1 MTTKKD
7 FKVALLGPE
16 GSYTFEA
23 AEKAFPGG
31 NFLLLSSI
39 KKVFDSVIEKKAD
52 FGVVP
57 IENSTDGSITA
68 TLDLLSEKN
77 LMIYAEL
84 LLDINHCF
92 LSNETDFAKID
103 RIFSHPQGFAQCR
116 SWIEN
121 NYPKCEL
128 IECGSTSEAAKKAFT
143 QKGASAIASL
153 ASAKKYSLK
162 IIEKG
167 IQDLIVNKTRFAIF
181 SLPEKINPFYL
192 EENKSKY
199 KVSLLFA
206 VKDKPGSLF
215 DAIKSFKEFGV
226 NMTKIES
233 RPSKRNVWEYV
244 FFVDIEGKL
253 DSSNVSNA
261 LDELNKHCE
270 FVKVLG
276 CYKEI

>member
-1 MTTKKD
+1 MAEKNN

-23 AEKAFPGG
+23 AEKVFPKGKYI
-31 NFLLLSSI
+31 FEPSI
-39 KKVFDSVIEKKAD
+39 KKVFDSIIEKKAD

-57 IENSTDGSITA
+57 IENSTDGSITT

-92 LSNETDFAKID
+92 LSNEKNVKNIE

-116 SWIEN
+116 AWVEK
-121 NYPKCEL
+121 NYPKAEL
-128 IECGSTSEAAKKAFT
+128 IECASTSLAAKKAFE
-143 QKGASAIASL
+143 QKASGAIASL

-162 IIEKG
+162 VIENN
-167 IQDLIVNKTRFAIF
+167 IQDLAVNKTRFAVF
-181 SLPEKINPFYL
+181 ALPQKVNPFYL

-206 VKDKPGSLF
+206 VKDTPGSLF

-253 DSSNVSNA
+253 TFANVSNA
-261 LDELNKHCE
+261 LDELSKHCE